1 MFFSYKNK
9 FLFAEEV
16 SIRALVEQYGSPLY
30 VYSKEAILNSYAQFS
45 QALAGIPHHIHY
57 AVKANPNL
65 SILSVMDK
73 LGAGFDIVSGGELAR
88 VLAIGAAPHKII
100 FSGVAK
106 SQEEITLALS
116 HHIGCFQVES
126 WPELERIQSLAARL
140 NTIAPI
146 AFRVNPDIAIP
157 SHPYISTG
165 LRENKFGIPL
175 EEALDF
181 YLQAASLPNI
191 APIGIACHIGSNI
204 NILAPFEQV
213 LDKLFQLF
221 CLLTEHGLSIQY
233 LNLGGGLG
241 LDASISA
248 YGQAIQARVQQF
260 KQSYPNLPPWKLLIE
275 PGRALI
281 AQSCILL
288 TKIEYLKTMGEKNF
302 CIVDTGMNHLIRPA
316 LYEAYH
322 EIIPIYQPDTQ
333 AEQFAQ
339 IYDIVGPICETGDF
353 LGKQRLLSVSPG
365 DYLGVLTAGA
375 YGMSMASH
383 YNSRPLPVEILIHED
398 KHWVIRAKEKGD
410 DLFATEKAAKQLN

>member
-1 MFFSYKNK
+1 MYFSYKDK
-9 FLFAEEV
+9 FLFAEGV

-30 VYSKEAILNSYAQFS
+30 IYSKEAILNAYAQFS

-65 SILSVMDK
+65 SILSVMDQ

-88 VLAIGAAPHKII
+88 VLAIGANPQKII

-106 SQEEITLALS
+106 THEEIMLALS

-126 WPELERIQSLAARL
+126 WPELERIQTLAARL

-146 AFRVNPDIAIP
+146 AFRVNPDIAIS

-165 LRENKFGIPL
+165 LRENKFGIPI

-204 NILAPFEQV
+204 NTLPPFEQA

-241 LDASISA
+241 LETSIKA
-248 YGQAIQARVQQF
+248 YGETIQARIQQF
-260 KQSYPNLPPWKLLIE
+260 KQRFPNLPPWKLLIE

-281 AQSCILL
+281 AQSGILV

-322 EIIPIYQPDTQ
+322 EIIPIYQTT
-333 AEQFAQ
+333 QFAQ
-339 IYDIVGPICETGDF
+339 MYDIVGPICETGDF
-353 LGKQRLLSVSPG
+353 LGKQRLLSVSAG
-365 DYLGVLTAGA
+365 DYLAITTAGA

-383 YNSRPLPVEILIHED
+383 YNSRPLPIEILIHED
-398 KHWVIRAKEKGD
+398 KHWVIRAKASDE
-410 DLFATEKAAKQLN
+410 DLFSPEKSTQQLN